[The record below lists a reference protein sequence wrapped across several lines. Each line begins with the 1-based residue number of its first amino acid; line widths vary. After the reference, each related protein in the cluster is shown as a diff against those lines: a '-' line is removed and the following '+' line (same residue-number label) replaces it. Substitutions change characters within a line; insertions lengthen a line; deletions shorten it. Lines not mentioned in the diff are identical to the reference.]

1 MEEYVIGFAFV
12 GLFFMLL
19 LSMTY
24 IYILSTKLTNLAS
37 RLEKIEK
44 VVNMST
50 DNAHVLIERLKEIKE
65 TIEGRRDLK

>member
-1 MEEYVIGFAFV
+1 MIGFAFV